1 MSSGS
6 ASDNHSAFV
15 RQKKYGSPNVPNI
28 NLSNLAENN
37 AKPAIK
43 RSEESKFRR
52 SNGYDKLAS
61 SFKSSGTDFSEERR
75 N

>member
-6 ASDNHSAFV
+6 SENHSTFV

-28 NLSNLAENN
+28 NLTNLADNK
-37 AKPAIK
+37 AKPVIK
-43 RSEESKFRR
+43 RNDESKFRR
-52 SNGYDKLAS
+52 AGGYDKLS
-61 SFKSSGTDFSEERR
+61 SFKSSGTDFSEERM